1 MPKLSHQVE
10 ELKNAVGQLINVERT
25 KAKLDVFTII
35 KDGKEAGRSPYDIL
49 TQVLNW
55 VALDDK

>member
-1 MPKLSHQVE
+1 MPKLTHQVE
-10 ELKNAVGQLINVERT
+10 ELKNAVSQLINVERT

-35 KDGKEAGRSPYDIL
+35 KDGHEAGRPALDIL
-49 TQVLNW
+49 QQILNW

>member
-1 MPKLSHQVE
+1 MPKLNHQVE
-10 ELKNAVGQLINVERT
+10 ELKSAVSQLINVERT

-35 KDGKEAGRSPYDIL
+35 KDGHEQKRNAVDIL
-49 TQVLNW
+49 QQILNW

>member
-1 MPKLSHQVE
+1 MPKLTHQVE
-10 ELKNAVGQLINVERT
+10 ELKNAVSQLINVERT

-35 KDGKEAGRSPYDIL
+35 KDGHEQKRQAVDIL
-49 TQVLNW
+49 QQILNW

>member
-10 ELKNAVGQLINVERT
+10 ELNRAFSDLVNVERT

-35 KDGKEAGRSPYDIL
+35 KEGKEKDRNPYDIL
-49 TQVLNW
+49 QQILNW

>member
-10 ELKNAVGQLINVERT
+10 ELKSAVSQLINVERT

-35 KDGKEAGRSPYDIL
+35 KDGQEQNRSAVDIIR
-49 TQVLNW
+49 QILNW